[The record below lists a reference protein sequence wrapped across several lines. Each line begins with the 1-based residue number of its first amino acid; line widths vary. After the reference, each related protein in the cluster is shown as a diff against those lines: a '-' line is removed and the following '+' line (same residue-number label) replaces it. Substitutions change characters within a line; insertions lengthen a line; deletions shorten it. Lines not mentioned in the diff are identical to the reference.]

1 MSRALHLLLEQLDN
15 KERQASAEL
24 TAAQLQLQ
32 QLIQQQQM
40 LSQYQRNYSED
51 FQKRGREGLSANQFS
66 HFQGFINKLEVAQEQ
81 QVDGLSNGR
90 AQVELTRTA
99 WMAVRARKQAIE
111 TLLEREAERQ
121 QKESDKQE
129 QKMLDELTLHR
140 FYSQK
145 NGNR

>member
-15 KERQASAEL
+15 KERQASADL
-24 TAAQLQLQ
+24 SAAQIQLQ
-32 QLIQQQQM
+32 QLQQQQQM

-51 FQKRGREGLSANQFS
+51 FQKRGQQGLSANQFN
-66 HFQGFINKLEVAQEQ
+66 HFQGFINKLEVAQIQ
-81 QVDGLSNGR
+81 QVEGLN
-90 AQVELTRTA
+90 TA
-99 WMAVRARKQAIE
+99 RKQLEESRSAWLAVRARKQAIE
-111 TLLEREAERQ
+111 TLLEREAQRK

-145 NGNR
+145 KGSR

>member
-1 MSRALHLLLEQLDN
+1 MSRALHLLLEQLDG

-24 TAAQLQLQ
+24 TASQLQLQ

-51 FQKRGREGLSANQFS
+51 FHKRGREGLSANQFS
-66 HFQGFINKLEVAQEQ
+66 HFQGFINKLEAAQVQ
-81 QVDGLSNGR
+81 QIDGLSNAR
-90 AQVELTRTA
+90 AQVEQARTA

-121 QKESDKQE
+121 QKESDKKE

>member
-15 KERQASAEL
+15 KERQASSEL
-24 TAAQLQLQ
+24 SAAQLQLQ
-32 QLIQQQQM
+32 QLVQQQQM

-51 FQKRGREGLSANQFS
+51 FQKRGRAGLTANQFS

-81 QVDGLSNGR
+81 QVDGLHSAR
-90 AQVELTRTA
+90 QQLEQSRTS

-111 TLLEREAERQ
+111 TLLEREAKRQ
-121 QKESDKQE
+121 QKESDKKE

-145 NGNR
+145 NANR

>member
-1 MSRALHLLLEQLDN
+1 MSRALHLLLEQLDG
-15 KERQASAEL
+15 KERQASAEV

-32 QLIQQQQM
+32 QLVQQQQM

-51 FQKRGREGLSANQFS
+51 FHQRGREGLSANQFS

-81 QVDGLSNGR
+81 QVEGLTSAR
-90 AQVELTRTA
+90 AQLEQTRSA

-111 TLLEREAERQ
+111 TLLEREAERK

-145 NGNR
+145 NGQR

>member
-24 TAAQLQLQ
+24 TAAQIQLQ
-32 QLIQQQQM
+32 QMQQQQKM

-51 FQKRGREGLSANQFS
+51 FHARGQQGLSANQFN
-66 HFQGFINKLEVAQEQ
+66 HFQGFINKLEVAQTQQMEGLHTAKQQLEQ
-81 QVDGLSNGR
+81 SR
-90 AQVELTRTA
+90 SA
-99 WMAVRARKQAIE
+99 WLAVRARKQAIE
-111 TLLEREAERQ
+111 TLLEREAERK
-121 QKESDKQE
+121 QKEQDKQE

-145 NGNR
+145 KDNR

>member
-24 TAAQLQLQ
+24 SAAQLQLQ
-32 QLIQQQQM
+32 QLVQQQQM

-51 FQKRGREGLSANQFS
+51 FQKRGRAGLSANQFS

-81 QVDGLSNGR
+81 QIDGLQSAR
-90 AQVELTRTA
+90 QHLEQSRTS

-121 QKESDKQE
+121 QKESDKKE

>member
-15 KERQASAEL
+15 KERQASADL

-32 QLIQQQQM
+32 QLVQQQQM

-66 HFQGFINKLEVAQEQ
+66 HFQGFINKLEAAQEQ
-81 QVDGLSNGR
+81 QTDGLGNAR
-90 AQVELTRTA
+90 AQVEQTRTA

-111 TLLEREAERQ
+111 TLLEREAERK

-145 NGNR
+145 NDKR